1 MMKLM
6 MDQSE
11 MVVQVSRYEKVE
23 DSVDSDL
30 ALLFSRMVQGWVLVV
45 FNDDKKVEDLEP
57 F

>member
-45 FNDDKKVEDLEP
+45 FNDDRKVEDLEP